1 MRKNKL
7 LIVFSSIL
15 VIGVLLIPALTHAAP
30 AQKLKFYAVE
40 ILAQPPT
47 FTEIQTGK
55 VLQLIDYYDVHS
67 LTGIIGEEEITGY
80 TESFFHVINNPAG
93 VSIVNGDSYMYFTW
107 GDLYGYFYGKKQIK
121 VIDGEL
127 TGTYSMQGFGDFQGM
142 KLIGIIY
149 GNIIVNTFEATLLIP
164 N

>member
-1 MRKNKL
+1 MKKSKL
-7 LIVFSSIL
+7 FIIFSS
-15 VIGVLLIPALTHAAP
+15 VLLIGAFLIPTLSLAAP
-30 AQKLKFYAVE
+30 AQKLEFYAVE
-40 ILAQPPT
+40 IIAQPPT
-47 FTEIQTGK
+47 YTVVQTGK
-55 VLQLIDYYDVHS
+55 VVQLIDYYDVHS
-67 LTGIIGEEEITGY
+67 LAGFIGEEEITGY

-93 VSIVNGDSYMYFTW
+93 MSIVNGDSYMYFTW

-142 KLIGIIY
+142 KLNGIIY